1 MYIAQKADLYPLAI
15 EKVRYIGDAVAV
27 IAAETEEAA
36 FQARDLIDIEYE
48 ILPAV
53 FDAHEALKEGAV
65 EIHEGTGNLVLR
77 MKRDFG
83 DVDKGFAE
91 SDFIFEDE
99 FFTQAL
105 AHCNM
110 EPRSSAARMTCQN
123 ILEIWTGTQSPYF
136 VRKEVSHV
144 CKLPLS
150 RVRVMEINSGGGFGS
165 RSKFCEDEGITA
177 LLAIHTGRPVK
188 ITFSR
193 EEEMTTTRIR
203 QPFSMKLKTGVTKE
217 GKFMAR
223 ELYTVADKGA
233 YCHYGIAI
241 VGYAAAIAASLYR
254 VPNFKYTG
262 DVVYT
267 NKLFG
272 GPFRGFGAPQV
283 TFAIEV
289 QIEKIAEKL
298 RMNPVELRM
307 RNINESGDITA
318 CGWKITSCGFRECFQ
333 KAMDT
338 AGWEKKR
345 ACAKEGRFR
354 RGIGLAGAIHVSG
367 SNVFPDGEFS
377 SVALKM
383 FL

>member
-1 MYIAQKADLYPLAI
+1 MLYGKILRSPHPHALIKKIDTSRALQVPGVVTVMTGKDTPGVMYIAQKADLYPLAI

-36 FQARDLIDIEYE
+36 FQARDLVDIEYE

-150 RVRVMEINSGGGFGS
+150 RVRVMEINSG
-165 RSKFCEDEGITA
+165 
-177 LLAIHTGRPVK
+177 
-188 ITFSR
+188 
-193 EEEMTTTRIR
+193 
-203 QPFSMKLKTGVTKE
+203 
-217 GKFMAR
+217 
-223 ELYTVADKGA
+223 
-233 YCHYGIAI
+233 
-241 VGYAAAIAASLYR
+241 
-254 VPNFKYTG
+254 
-262 DVVYT
+262 
-267 NKLFG
+267 
-272 GPFRGFGAPQV
+272 
-283 TFAIEV
+283 
-289 QIEKIAEKL
+289 
-298 RMNPVELRM
+298 
-307 RNINESGDITA
+307 
-318 CGWKITSCGFRECFQ
+318 
-333 KAMDT
+333 
-338 AGWEKKR
+338 
-345 ACAKEGRFR
+345 
-354 RGIGLAGAIHVSG
+354 VSG
-367 SNVFPDGEFS
+367 LLRLP
-377 SVALKM
+377 LR
-383 FL
+383 